1 MQHKMLWP
9 LIAAL
14 LLPGYAFGQAGTD
27 ADAQRRD
34 RNAVQRVD
42 RQIKQEQ
49 RFLDKATAA
58 EDALTARPSD
68 TAGRAMRD
76 VTRSAADR
84 AGLCS
89 SCEAQREAER
99 EYKGRRQR
107 ELLIEDER
115 SDSRGERRR

>member
-1 MQHKMLWP
+1 MRLSMIWP
-9 LIAAL
+9 VAAVL
-14 LLPGYAFGQAGTD
+14 LLPGHAFGQAGTD

-42 RQIKQEQ
+42 RQMKQEQ
-49 RFLDKATAA
+49 RFLDKATAV

-76 VTRSAADR
+76 MTRSAADG

-89 SCEAQREAER
+89 SCETQRQAEH

-107 ELLIEDER
+107 DLLIEN
-115 SDSRGERRR
+115 ERRETRGDRRR